1 VTDEEQAALDQWR
14 LGVREWL
21 ATVLP
26 QRGQSHAVWGEGDPD
41 LAVFRSLGHREEVA
55 LLDKVRSYRRARFD
69 AGYGALTLPVEFG
82 GAGFP
87 GFYSVAFGEEEQAF
101 EVPLSTE
108 IISVTTGLVG
118 SAVSVFGTPEQREFH
133 ARAFQRTDLLCCQMF
148 SEPGAGSDLAGLST
162 RAVRDGDEWVVD
174 GQKIW
179 TSQAQFADF
188 GFLLARTDPDVVK
201 QAGITAFLVPMETPG
216 VEVRP
221 IRQMSGPASF
231 NEVFFS
237 GARIPDAL
245 RIGAPG
251 EGWKVANATLG
262 FERSSSGSGHRRKG
276 GTADDVIALARE
288 LGKTGDPLV
297 RQRLADLV
305 IRTTLQAATVERVAR
320 ATAAGERQGPAGSL
334 SKLLASDNMVRIG
347 SVASELLGARL
358 GADTGEWGTF
368 AWTDHVLGAPGYRL
382 AGGSDEIQRN
392 IIAERVLGLPAEQ
405 RMDKIPFSQLPKT

>member
-1 VTDEEQAALDQWR
+1 M
-14 LGVREWL
+14 
-21 ATVLP
+21 P
-26 QRGQSHAVWGEGDPD
+26 
-41 LAVFRSLGHREEVA
+41 
-55 LLDKVRSYRRARFD
+55 
-69 AGYGALTLPVEFG
+69 
-82 GAGFP
+82 
-87 GFYSVAFGEEEQAF
+87 
-101 EVPLSTE
+101 
-108 IISVTTGLVG
+108 
-118 SAVSVFGTPEQREFH
+118 
-133 ARAFQRTDLLCCQMF
+133 
-148 SEPGAGSDLAGLST
+148 
-162 RAVRDGDEWVVD
+162 
-174 GQKIW
+174 
-179 TSQAQFADF
+179 
-188 GFLLARTDPDVVK
+188 
-201 QAGITAFLVPMETPG
+201 
-216 VEVRP
+216 
-221 IRQMSGPASF
+221 
-231 NEVFFS
+231 
-237 GARIPDAL
+237 
-245 RIGAPG
+245 
-251 EGWKVANATLG
+251 
-262 FERSSSGSGHRRKG
+262 RRKG